1 MKKETEPETKTTGAW
16 FKYLGLTAQL
26 LVLIALAVYAGLWLD
41 KKLNVSPLFLIVLPL
56 VVLGGTF
63 YNLYKE
69 TIKKKSDE

>member
-1 MKKETEPETKTTGAW
+1 MKTNTSETW
-16 FKYLGLTAQL
+16 LKYLGLTAQL

-41 KKLNVSPLFLIVLPL
+41 RKLHVSPLFLIVLPL

-69 TIKKKSDE
+69 TVKKKSDE